1 MSITRFIKFFITI
14 IFRTFIWS
22 LITSNFSFVNIVI
35 GLIISTIIPI
45 GKFEKID
52 LFLLVNQ
59 ILVTIM
65 IIPQVLKE
73 TLDLILIRNPG
84 DYFIEQKSVV
94 SSNGS
99 QFINFIDLLRITI
112 TPISLVTKRS
122 DRDSWRVHVIRDK
135 KNN

>member
-1 MSITRFIKFFITI
+1 
-14 IFRTFIWS
+14 
-22 LITSNFSFVNIVI
+22 
-35 GLIISTIIPI
+35 
-45 GKFEKID
+45 
-52 LFLLVNQ
+52 
-59 ILVTIM
+59 M

-112 TPISLVTKRS
+112 TPISLVTKRK
-122 DRDSWRVHVIRDK
+122 DRDSWRVHVIRNK

>member
-1 MSITRFIKFFITI
+1 MNITRFIKFFLTI

-22 LITSNFSFVNIVI
+22 LITSNFSFFNIAI
-35 GLIISTIIPI
+35 GLIISSIIPI

-52 LFLLVNQ
+52 LFLLINQ
-59 ILVTIM
+59 IIATIM
-65 IIPQVLKE
+65 IIPQALKE
-73 TLDLILIRNPG
+73 TFELIQIRNPS
-84 DYFIEQKSVV
+84 DSFIEKKSVV

-112 TPISLVTKRS
+112 TPISLVTKRI
-122 DRDSWRVHVIRDK
+122 DRDVWRVHLIRET